1 MGSENVKLRKRNFTT
16 FDGYFYTID
25 EDQDNLLQ
33 KTDDG
38 NTSFSYPLDTALS
51 ASEDVLSLEY
61 DGVYFWSLSA
71 SGTNSAQIRRWK
83 IDNFVCK
90 LQQKIVLNPSG
101 SHKYQ
106 TEAFS
111 IEHYHDTLSATAA
124 SGSTTIGL
132 TTYSGHSS
140 LSTGLTIHLG
150 PNTNG
155 QEEDV
160 TVNTVSSEGATL
172 VSSTNFDHANGGEV
186 NYYTNIWLLNDYNG
200 TNLTGALYKFDRNG
214 NFTRKYASGAY
225 FNVQAAT
232 FFKVDS
238 FPEFGD
244 VNTLAYIRN
253 SNTLFVNV
261 LSTADELPFY
271 GSMVM
276 ENIQDDDATILPV
289 YDLAMDGSNVY
300 RLQLG
305 PDDGSGETWSPLYS
319 YELSSLDSFVT
330 SISLAA
336 DPAIIAANLV
346 STSSIVAFVR
356 DQFWNPIAS
365 RAVTYSIG
373 SPGGTAP
380 TIVSANPS
388 NTNPNGRSTAVMKSG
403 DTAGEVTVT
412 ATVEQT

>member
-38 NTSFSYPLDTALS
+38 NTSFSYPLDTAMD
-51 ASEDVLSLEY
+51 AAEDVLSLEY
-61 DGVYFWSLSA
+61 DGVYFWALSA
-71 SGTNSAQIRRWK
+71 SGTTSAQIRRWK
-83 IDNFVCK
+83 INNFVCK
-90 LQQKIVLNPSG
+90 LQEKITLDPTGVHS
-101 SHKYQ
+101 YQ
-106 TEAFS
+106 TQAFS
-111 IEHYHDTLSATAA
+111 VEHYHDTFSSTVA
-124 SGSTTIGL
+124 SGATSVGL

-140 LSTGLTIHLG
+140 LSPGVVLHLG

-155 QEEDV
+155 NEEDV
-160 TVNTVSSEGATL
+160 TISGVTTAGATL
-172 VSSTNFDHANGGEV
+172 TSGTQYAYANGGEV

-200 TNLTGALYKFDRNG
+200 KVLEGALYKLDSTGAFIK
-214 NFTRKYASGAY
+214 KYPSGAY
-225 FNVQAAT
+225 FNVKAAT

-253 SNTLFVNV
+253 SNTLFVNI

-276 ENIQDDDATILPV
+276 ENILIDDATIIDV
-289 YDLAMDGSNVY
+289 VDLAMDGSNVY

-305 PDDGSGETWSPLYS
+305 PDAGTADQWSPLYS

-380 TIVSANPS
+380 TIISANPS
-388 NTNPNGRSTAVMKSG
+388 NTNANGRSTATLKSG

-412 ATVEQT
+412 ATAEQV

>member
-38 NTSFSYPLDTALS
+38 NTSFSYPLDTAMD
-51 ASEDVLSLEY
+51 AAEDVLSLEY
-61 DGVYFWSLSA
+61 DGVYFWALSA
-71 SGTNSAQIRRWK
+71 SGTDSAQIRRWK

-90 LQQKIVLNPSG
+90 LQEKITLDPDATHS
-101 SHKYQ
+101 YQ

-111 IEHYHDTLSATAA
+111 VEHYHDTFSATVA
-124 SGSTTIGL
+124 SGGTSIGL
-132 TTYSGHSS
+132 TTYSGHSTLAS
-140 LSTGLTIHLG
+140 GVVLHLG
-150 PNTNG
+150 PNNNG
-155 QEEDV
+155 EEEDV
-160 TVNTVSSEGATL
+160 TIATVTA
-172 VSSTNFDHANGGEV
+172 GGVTITSGTQYAYTAPGEI
-186 NYYTNIWLLNDYNG
+186 NYYTNIWLFNDYNG
-200 TNLTGALYKFDRNG
+200 KVLEGALYKLNSTGAFIK
-214 NFTRKYASGAY
+214 KYPSGAY
-225 FNVQAAT
+225 FNVKAAT
-232 FFKVDS
+232 FYKVDS
-238 FPEFGD
+238 FPDFGD

-253 SNTLFVNV
+253 SNTLFVNI
-261 LSTADELPFY
+261 LSTATELPFY

-276 ENIQDDDATILPV
+276 ENIQDDDATIIDV

-300 RLQLG
+300 RLQLITDG
-305 PDDGSGETWSPLYS
+305 GSGAWSNYS

-356 DQFWNPIAS
+356 DQFWNPITA
-365 RAVTYSIG
+365 RNVTYSIG

-380 TIVSANPS
+380 TIISANPS
-388 NTNPNGRSTAVMKSG
+388 PTNSNGRSTATLKSG

-412 ATVEQT
+412 ATVEQV